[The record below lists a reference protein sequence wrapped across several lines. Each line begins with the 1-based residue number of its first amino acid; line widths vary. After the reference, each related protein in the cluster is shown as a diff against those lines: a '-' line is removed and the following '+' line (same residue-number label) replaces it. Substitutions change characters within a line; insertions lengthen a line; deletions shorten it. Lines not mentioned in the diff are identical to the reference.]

1 VARSVRHGS
10 FGTTVRRYTAT
21 QTRFQVKKAPDPFSP
36 SSRSYPERPIVG
48 VGAVVLD
55 EERVVLVKR
64 AHEPLKGHW
73 SLPGGAV
80 EIGET
85 LKDAIARE
93 VQEETGLIVDVGP
106 IVDVLDRLRHDA
118 EGRVEYHYILIEFLC
133 YPRGGTLAC
142 ASDAEDVSWARFD
155 DLGRFGLTASTLD
168 VIHSAVRRMQG
179 AT

>member
-1 VARSVRHGS
+1 M
-10 FGTTVRRYTAT
+10 
-21 QTRFQVKKAPDPFSP
+21 KKTPDPFS

-55 EERVVLVKR
+55 EGRVVLVKR

-93 VQEETGLIVDVGP
+93 VREETGLIVEVGP

-118 EGRVEYHYILIEFLC
+118 EGRVEYHYVLIEFLC
-133 YPRGGTLAC
+133 DPRGGTLAC
-142 ASDAEDVSWARFD
+142 ASDAEDVLWARLD
-155 DLGRFGLTASTLD
+155 DLGRFGLTETTLD
-168 VIHSAVRRMQG
+168 VIHAAVQRKQD